1 MEELTAWKRFAET
14 GRVEDYL
21 RYARQ
26 VHPLWPDEAA
36 GAEMSVSQ
44 GIEQYADHHNGD
56 RTSGT
61 GTR

>member
-1 MEELTAWKRFAET
+1 MDELTAWKRFAET

-26 VHPLWPDEAA
+26 MHTEPPAEASEA
-36 GAEMSVSQ
+36 VMSVSR
-44 GIEQYADHHNGD
+44 ETDQYADHHNGD
-56 RTSGT
+56 RASGT